1 MTAALFRCVVRH
13 ARTGPVRHGF
23 AQRTYQWFVDVDDL
37 PRLPM
42 PLRPLARFQAGD
54 HLGDPAATIRANVDA
69 YLALHGI
76 DLGGGPIRM
85 LTNARVFGYVF
96 NPLSV
101 FWCHRA
107 DDSLACV
114 IAEVHNTYG
123 ERHCYLLRPDGSL
136 GRGGV
141 NRYRVDRYR
150 VDKEF
155 YVSPFYEVAGVY
167 RMRLPE
173 PADELAISIEL
184 TPPGGDPFVA
194 TLAGRRTPASPATV
208 VLAAIRYPWV
218 TAVVSLRIRWHG
230 IRLYL
235 RGLPVVPR
243 PVHHAQERVQ

>member
-13 ARTGPVRHGF
+13 ARTGPVRHTF
-23 AQRTYQWFVDVDDL
+23 AHRTYQWFVDVDHL
-37 PRLPM
+37 PRLPA
-42 PLRPLARFQAGD
+42 PLRPLARFEARD
-54 HLGDPAATIRANVDA
+54 HLGDPAGTIRGNVDA
-69 YLALHGI
+69 FLALHGI
-76 DLGGGPIRM
+76 DLAGGPIRL

-107 DDSLACV
+107 DGSLACV

-123 ERHCYLLRPDGSL
+123 ERHCYLLRPDGAL
-136 GRGGV
+136 GR
-141 NRYRVDRYR
+141 DRFR
-150 VDKEF
+150 VDKDF

-184 TPPGGDPFVA
+184 TPPDGDPFVA
-194 TLAGRRTPASPATV
+194 TLAGRRVPASPAAV
-208 VLAAIRYPWV
+208 VLAALRYPWA

-230 IRLYL
+230 IRLYV

-243 PVHHAQERVQ
+243 PVHLPQERVQ